1 MKSYK
6 IENNSMN
13 DISYL
18 DKDERIKALMFDNI
32 NKNSNLPHTSRS
44 LINQKIDITELQKF
58 FDKTW
63 ERFHFITE
71 SPSFE
76 YKDSQG
82 LTKFTSTATFKMESL
97 DELTNQLSQDIYD
110 YKSIIMYNL
119 YKDSSDDSI
128 KIRFSVIDDTQATIR
143 ENRNKKI
150 DQLLDGKQNI

>member
-1 MKSYK
+1 
-6 IENNSMN
+6 MN
-13 DISYL
+13 DISNL
-18 DKDERIKALMFDNI
+18 DKDERIKALIFDNI
-32 NKNSNLPHTSRS
+32 SKNTNLNISSMS
-44 LINQKIDITELQKF
+44 LNNQKIDVKELQNF

-63 ERFHFITE
+63 ERFHFITD

-82 LTKFTSTATFKMESL
+82 LTKFTSTAAFKMDSL
-97 DELTNQLSQDIYD
+97 DDLANQLSQDIYD

-150 DQLLDGKQNI
+150 DQLLDGKQNIQ